1 MMAKKRLT
9 ERFPWLLPLRKR
21 QRTFCFYRAM
31 RRDGSRYCAQQTTER
46 LPVCLFTS
54 RCPMYNTQTGFPMVY
69 QENKVHNLKLAA
81 RQLDGLLIEPGETFS
96 FWNRVRYAD
105 RETPYRDALTEQNG
119 RLTTAYGGGL
129 CQITNL
135 LCWVFLHTPVTFVER
150 HGHSKKDFPE
160 PPSDAPLGVDATVAE
175 GWMDFKV
182 RNDTDTCL
190 QLSVTF
196 SDTEIIGAVYAA
208 RDLSPGCRVVNRD
221 LVYRQVGDQ
230 LLEEVDIVRLPNG
243 PGPAQTV
250 YHNCCQIN
258 YPLPAGTPVRLE
270 TEKEPRS

>member
-1 MMAKKRLT
+1 MMARKRLT

-21 QRTFCFYRAM
+21 QRIFCFYRPM

-46 LPVCLFTS
+46 LPICLFTS

-81 RQLDGLLIEPGETFS
+81 RQLDGLLLKPGETFS

-150 HGHSKKDFPE
+150 HGH
-160 PPSDAPLGVDATVAE
+160 
-175 GWMDFKV
+175 
-182 RNDTDTCL
+182 
-190 QLSVTF
+190 LSL
-196 SDTEIIGAVYAA
+196 IHI
-208 RDLSPGCRVVNRD
+208 
-221 LVYRQVGDQ
+221 
-230 LLEEVDIVRLPNG
+230 
-243 PGPAQTV
+243 
-250 YHNCCQIN
+250 
-258 YPLPAGTPVRLE
+258 
-270 TEKEPRS
+270 

>member
-1 MMAKKRLT
+1 MMARKRLT

-21 QRTFCFYRAM
+21 QRIFCFYRAM

-46 LPVCLFTS
+46 LPVCLCTS
-54 RCPMYNTQTGFPMVY
+54 RCPISNAQPGYPMVY
-69 QENKVHNLKLAA
+69 PENKVHNLKLAA

-150 HGHSKKDFPE
+150 PGHSKKDFPE

-175 GWMDFKV
+175 GWMDSKSAT
-182 RNDTDTCL
+182 RRTPAC
-190 QLSVTF
+190 S
-196 SDTEIIGAVYAA
+196 Y
-208 RDLSPGCRVVNRD
+208 LSPSPRRK
-221 LVYRQVGDQ
+221 LSA
-230 LLEEVDIVRLPNG
+230 PSTP
-243 PGPAQTV
+243 PGTSAPAAVSST
-250 YHNCCQIN
+250 
-258 YPLPAGTPVRLE
+258 AA
-270 TEKEPRS
+270 

>member
-1 MMAKKRLT
+1 
-9 ERFPWLLPLRKR
+9 
-21 QRTFCFYRAM
+21 
-31 RRDGSRYCAQQTTER
+31 
-46 LPVCLFTS
+46 
-54 RCPMYNTQTGFPMVY
+54 MVY

-119 RLTTAYGGGL
+119 RLTTVYGGGL

-196 SDTEIIGAVYAA
+196 SEAEIIGAVYAA
-208 RDLSPGCRVVNRD
+208 RDLGPGCRVVNRS

-230 LLEEVDIVRLPNG
+230 LLEEVDIVACP
-243 PGPAQTV
+243 TV
-250 YHNCCQIN
+250 QARPRPSITTAARSTI
-258 YPLPAGTPVRLE
+258 PSRPVR
-270 TEKEPRS
+270 RSDLKQKRSLDHEREENDCRRLWRLFPGI